1 MARPRPRKLERQQAA
16 RLADLMA
23 TKAIDIAPDTAT
35 SDGRPAAVPLRKRL
49 RRLVMQLGPSRMA
62 ATILF
67 LIVATLIARFSWQMP
82 LVGDAERALYDARAM
97 VMAPHVGQDKRII
110 MITYNDETLFN
121 TGIRS
126 PLDRTL
132 LTNALANLDQMGAKA
147 IGIDILLDSPRP
159 DDDLLKAQLRAMQTP
174 TWLAYVEQASN
185 PNTIFFEQQ
194 KYLESYLAEVT
205 TAKTKPTSV
214 RFSTDSDSVIRS
226 WPDRPKNLPPL
237 MANAMAPV
245 DPAHAAYQGNIR
257 FLLPARAA
265 KGQEEPVFANIPID
279 TFAVPMDAE
288 MRAGFADLIK
298 DRYVLIGGDIIDTD
312 QFNTPLSRFV
322 DAITGQHE
330 TMIGLEVHANM
341 LAQQL
346 DKDWSTKLPG
356 PSLWLLAAL
365 VVLAGGLTSLVD
377 MRGRWVAVA
386 FLGQMAFFVAF
397 PFWLQGHGVDTTT
410 LPAFG
415 WALGWLLGYAAVG
428 TAARTVG
435 SRQRAF
441 AQSALGKYLPA
452 DVAAQIMRDPD
463 QLSLHGE
470 RRNIFCVFTDLEG
483 FTKLSHATTPETV
496 ARLLNEYLDRLS
508 DVVLEH
514 GGTIDKFVGDAVVA
528 FWGAPLSRPNDGP
541 QAAAAALAMYEAGE
555 KFRVDLAG
563 EDVPPLGMTR
573 VGLHVGDAIVGNFGG
588 EDRIQY
594 TALGDSMNTAS
605 RLESANK
612 SLKTGVLIS
621 AEAAARAE
629 RDDLVQMGRVTLR
642 GRAQPVDVLTPR
654 PDLSPEQRARV
665 ADLVAVHASGDK
677 KAYVTCATAL
687 GKEFS
692 QEPSIMFLIERLNE
706 TESGESYVLS

>member
-1 MARPRPRKLERQQAA
+1 
-16 RLADLMA
+16 MA
-23 TKAIDIAPDTAT
+23 TAAIDTDAATAPT
-35 SDGRPAAVPLRKRL
+35 AVPLGKRV

-67 LIVATLIARFSWQMP
+67 LIVATLFARLSWQMP
-82 LVGDAERALYDARAM
+82 LIGDAERALYDARAM
-97 VMAPHVGQDKRII
+97 VMAPHVGQDKRIV
-110 MITYNDETLFN
+110 MVTYNDETLFN

-132 LTNALANLDQMGAKA
+132 LANALANLDQMGPKA
-147 IGIDILLDSPRP
+147 IGIDIVFDSPRP
-159 DDDLLKAQLRAMQTP
+159 DDDLLKAQLRAMKTP
-174 TWLAYVEQASN
+174 TWLAYAEQASN
-185 PNTIFFEQQ
+185 PNTIFYEQQ
-194 KYLESYLAEVT
+194 KYLESYLADVT

-214 RFSTDSDSVIRS
+214 LFRTDGDGVIRN

-237 MANAMAPV
+237 MANALAPV
-245 DPAHAAYQGNIR
+245 DPAHASYRGNIR
-257 FLLPARAA
+257 FLVPARVA

-279 TFAVPMDAE
+279 TFAMPMDAE
-288 MRAGFADLIK
+288 TRAGFSELVRG
-298 DRYVLIGGDIIDTD
+298 RYVLIGGDVIDND
-312 QFNTPLSRFV
+312 QFNIPLSRFT
-322 DAITGQHE
+322 DPITGQHE
-330 TMIGLEVHANM
+330 TMIGLEVHAHM

-346 DKDWSTKLPG
+346 DDDWPDPLPG
-356 PSLWLLAAL
+356 PALWALAVL
-365 VVLAGGLTSLVD
+365 VVLAGGLTALVD
-377 MRGRWVAVA
+377 MRARWVAVA
-386 FLGQMAFFVAF
+386 FFGQMAFFVAF

-415 WALGWLLGYAAVG
+415 WAIGWLLGYAAVG
-428 TAARTVG
+428 TAARTIG

-514 GGTIDKFVGDAVVA
+514 GGTIDKFVGDAIVA
-528 FWGAPLSRPNDGP
+528 FWGAPLSRPDDGER
-541 QAAAAALAMYEAGE
+541 AAAAAIAMNAVGE
-555 KFRVDLAG
+555 QFRIDLAA
-563 EDVPPLGMTR
+563 EDVPPIGMTR

-612 SLKTGVLIS
+612 SLKTAVLIS
-621 AEAAARAE
+621 AEAAARAG
-629 RDDLVQMGRVTLR
+629 RDDLVPMGRVTLR
-642 GRAQPVDVLTPR
+642 GRAQPVDAFTPR
-654 PDLSPEQRARV
+654 PDLSPEQRARIAEMV
-665 ADLVAVHASGDK
+665 AAHAAGNK
-677 KAYVTCATAL
+677 NAYVTAATAL
-687 GKEFS
+687 AQEFS
-692 QEPSIMFLIERLNE
+692 QDPAIMFLIERLNE

>member
-1 MARPRPRKLERQQAA
+1 MATTAIDTAAQEARP
-16 RLADLMA
+16 A
-23 TKAIDIAPDTAT
+23 T
-35 SDGRPAAVPLRKRL
+35 VPIGKRI

-62 ATILF
+62 MTILF
-67 LIVATLIARFSWQMP
+67 LIVATLFARFSWQMP

-97 VMAPHVGQDKRII
+97 VMAPHVGQDKRIV
-110 MITYNDETLFN
+110 MVTYNDETLFN

-126 PLDRTL
+126 PLDRTIL
-132 LTNALANLDQMGAKA
+132 ANALANLDAMEPKA
-147 IGIDILLDSPRP
+147 IGIDIVFDSPRP
-159 DDDLLKAQLRAMQTP
+159 DDDLLKAQLRAMKTP
-174 TWLAYVEQASN
+174 TWLAYAEQASN
-185 PNTIFFEQQ
+185 PNTIFYEQQ
-194 KYLESYLAEVT
+194 KYLEAYLAEVT

-214 RFSTDSDSVIRS
+214 LFRTDGDGVIRN

-237 MANAMAPV
+237 MANALAPV
-245 DPAHAAYQGNIR
+245 DPAHANYQGNIR
-257 FLLPARAA
+257 FLVPARVA

-279 TFAVPMDAE
+279 TFAMPMDAE
-288 MRAGFADLIK
+288 TRAGFSELVK
-298 DRYVLIGGDIIDTD
+298 GRYVLIGGDVIDND
-312 QFNTPLSRFV
+312 QFNIPLSRFT
-322 DAITGQHE
+322 DPITGQHE
-330 TMIGLEVHANM
+330 TMIGLEVHAHM

-346 DKDWSTKLPG
+346 DNDWSNPLPG
-356 PSLWLLAAL
+356 PALWALAIL
-365 VVLAGGLTSLVD
+365 VVLAGGLTALVD
-377 MRGRWVAVA
+377 MRARWVAVA
-386 FLGQMAFFVAF
+386 FLGQMTFFVAF
-397 PFWLQGHGVDTTT
+397 PFWLQGHSVDTTT

-415 WALGWLLGYAAVG
+415 WAIGWLLGYAAIG
-428 TAARTVG
+428 TAARTIG

-514 GGTIDKFVGDAVVA
+514 GGTIDKFVGDAIVA
-528 FWGAPLSRPNDGP
+528 FWGAPLSRPDDGER
-541 QAAAAALAMYEAGE
+541 AAAAAIAMNEVGE
-555 KFRVDLAG
+555 KFRTDVAG
-563 EDVPPLGMTR
+563 EDVPPIGMTR

-621 AEAAARAE
+621 AEAAARAG
-629 RDDLVQMGRVTLR
+629 RDDLVPMGRVTLR
-642 GRAQPVDVLTPR
+642 GRAQPVDALTPR
-654 PDLSPEQRARV
+654 PDLSPGQRTRIAEMV
-665 ADLVAVHASGDK
+665 AAHTAGNK
-677 KAYVTCATAL
+677 NAYVTAATAL
-687 GKEFS
+687 AQEFS
-692 QEPSIMFLIERLNE
+692 QDPAIMFLIERLNE

>member
-1 MARPRPRKLERQQAA
+1 MTTPEIEPATEEARA
-16 RLADLMA
+16 
-23 TKAIDIAPDTAT
+23 
-35 SDGRPAAVPLRKRL
+35 AAVPLGKRI
-49 RRLVMQLGPSRMA
+49 RRLVMELGPSRMV
-62 ATILF
+62 ATMLF
-67 LIVATLIARFSWQMP
+67 LIVATLFARFSWQMP

-97 VMAPHVGQDKRII
+97 VMAPHVGQDKRIV
-110 MITYNDETLFN
+110 MVTYNDETLFN

-132 LTNALANLDQMGAKA
+132 LANALANLDQMGPKA
-147 IGIDILLDSPRP
+147 IGIDIVFDSPRP
-159 DDDLLKAQLRAMQTP
+159 DDDLLKAQLRAMKTP
-174 TWLAYVEQASN
+174 TWLAYAEQASN
-185 PNTIFFEQQ
+185 PNTIFYEQQ
-194 KYLESYLAEVT
+194 KYLESYLADVT
-205 TAKTKPTSV
+205 TDRTKPTSV
-214 RFSTDSDSVIRS
+214 LFRTDGDGVIRN

-237 MANAMAPV
+237 MANALAPV
-245 DPAHAAYQGNIR
+245 DPGHANYRGNIR
-257 FLLPARAA
+257 FLVPARVA

-279 TFAVPMDAE
+279 TFAMPMDAE
-288 MRAGFADLIK
+288 TRAGFAELVK
-298 DRYVLIGGDIIDTD
+298 GRYVLIGGDVIDND
-312 QFNTPLSRFV
+312 QFNIPLSRFT
-322 DAITGQHE
+322 DPITGQHE
-330 TMIGLEVHANM
+330 TMIGLEVHAHM

-346 DKDWSTKLPG
+346 DNDWSNPLPG
-356 PSLWLLAAL
+356 AALWALAVL

-377 MRGRWVAVA
+377 MRARWVAVA

-428 TAARTVG
+428 TAARTIG

-483 FTKLSHATTPETV
+483 FTKLSHAVTPETV

-555 KFRVDLAG
+555 KFRVDLAA

-621 AEAAARAE
+621 AEAAARAD
-629 RDDLVQMGRVTLR
+629 RDDLVPMGRVTLR
-642 GRAQPVDVLTPR
+642 GRAQPVDALTPR
-654 PDLSPEQRARV
+654 PDLSPAQRARI
-665 ADLVAVHASGDK
+665 AELVAAHAAGDK
-677 KAYVTCATAL
+677 NAYVTCATAL
-687 GKEFS
+687 VREFS
-692 QEPSIMFLIERLNE
+692 QDPSIMFLVERLNE

>member
-1 MARPRPRKLERQQAA
+1 MASVAIETPAA
-16 RLADLMA
+16 D
-23 TKAIDIAPDTAT
+23 AP
-35 SDGRPAAVPLRKRL
+35 PAAVPLRKRV

-67 LIVATLIARFSWQMP
+67 LIVAILFARLSWQMP
-82 LVGDAERALYDARAM
+82 LIGDAERALYDARAM
-97 VMAPHVGQDKRII
+97 VMAPHVSQDKRIV
-110 MITYNDETLFN
+110 MVTYNDETLFN

-132 LTNALANLDQMGAKA
+132 LANALANLDQMGPKA
-147 IGIDILLDSPRP
+147 IGIDIVFDSPRP
-159 DDDLLKAQLRAMQTP
+159 DDALLKTQLRAMKTP
-174 TWLAYVEQASN
+174 TWLAYAEQASN
-185 PNTIFFEQQ
+185 PNTIFYEQQ
-194 KYLESYLAEVT
+194 KYLESYLSDVA
-205 TAKTKPTSV
+205 TAKTRPTSV
-214 RFSTDSDSVIRS
+214 LFRTDGDGVIRN

-237 MANAMAPV
+237 MANALAPV
-245 DPAHAAYQGNIR
+245 DPAHANYQGNIR
-257 FLLPARAA
+257 FLVPARVD

-279 TFAVPMDAE
+279 TFAMPMDAE
-288 MRAGFADLIK
+288 TRASFSELVKG
-298 DRYVLIGGDIIDTD
+298 RYVLIGGDVIDND
-312 QFNTPLSRFV
+312 QFNIPLSRFT
-322 DAITGQHE
+322 DPITGQHE
-330 TMIGLEVHANM
+330 TMIGLEVHAHM

-346 DKDWSTKLPG
+346 DNDWSNPLPG
-356 PSLWLLAAL
+356 PALWALAVL

-377 MRGRWVAVA
+377 MRARWVAVA
-386 FLGQMAFFVAF
+386 FFGQMAFFVAF
-397 PFWLQGHGVDTTT
+397 PFWLQGHGIDTTT

-415 WALGWLLGYAAVG
+415 WAVGWLFGYAAVG
-428 TAARTVG
+428 TAARTIG

-514 GGTIDKFVGDAVVA
+514 GGTIDKFVGDAIVA
-528 FWGAPLSRPNDGP
+528 FWGAPLSRSDDG
-541 QAAAAALAMYEAGE
+541 QRAAAAAIAMNEVGE
-555 KFRVDLAG
+555 QFRIDLAS
-563 EDVPPLGMTR
+563 EDVPPIGMTR

-605 RLESANK
+605 RLEAANK

-629 RDDLVQMGRVTLR
+629 RDDLVPVGRVTLR
-642 GRAQPVDVLTPR
+642 GRAQPVDAFTVR
-654 PDLSPEQRARV
+654 PDLTPEQRQRIAE
-665 ADLVAVHASGDK
+665 LVALHGAGNK
-677 KAYVTCATAL
+677 TAYVTAATAL
-687 GKEFS
+687 AHEFS
-692 QEPSIMFLIERLNE
+692 QDPAIMFLIERLNE

>member
-377 MRGRWVAVA
+377 MRARWVAVA

>member
-1 MARPRPRKLERQQAA
+1 MTTPAIEPATEEARA
-16 RLADLMA
+16 
-23 TKAIDIAPDTAT
+23 
-35 SDGRPAAVPLRKRL
+35 AAVPLGKRI
-49 RRLVMQLGPSRMA
+49 RRLVMELGPSRMV
-62 ATILF
+62 ATMLF
-67 LIVATLIARFSWQMP
+67 LIVATLFARFSWQMP

-97 VMAPHVGQDKRII
+97 VMAPHVGQDKRIV
-110 MITYNDETLFN
+110 MVTYNDETLFN

-132 LTNALANLDQMGAKA
+132 LANALANLDQMGPKA
-147 IGIDILLDSPRP
+147 IGIDIVFDSPRP
-159 DDDLLKAQLRAMQTP
+159 DDDLLKAQLRAMKTP
-174 TWLAYVEQASN
+174 TWLAYAEQASN
-185 PNTIFFEQQ
+185 PNTIFYEQQ
-194 KYLESYLAEVT
+194 KYLESYLADVT
-205 TAKTKPTSV
+205 TDRTKPTSV
-214 RFSTDSDSVIRS
+214 LFRTDGDGVIRN

-237 MANAMAPV
+237 MANALAPV
-245 DPAHAAYQGNIR
+245 DPGHANYRGNIR
-257 FLLPARAA
+257 FLVPARVA

-279 TFAVPMDAE
+279 TFAMPMDAE
-288 MRAGFADLIK
+288 TRAGFAELVK
-298 DRYVLIGGDIIDTD
+298 GRYVLIGGDVIDND
-312 QFNTPLSRFV
+312 QFNIPLSRFT
-322 DAITGQHE
+322 DPITGQHE
-330 TMIGLEVHANM
+330 TMIGLEVHAHM

-346 DKDWSTKLPG
+346 DNDWSNPLPG
-356 PSLWLLAAL
+356 AALWALAVL

-377 MRGRWVAVA
+377 MRARWVAVA

-428 TAARTVG
+428 TAARTIG

-483 FTKLSHATTPETV
+483 FTKLSHAVTPETV

-555 KFRVDLAG
+555 KFRVDLAA

-621 AEAAARAE
+621 AEAAARAD
-629 RDDLVQMGRVTLR
+629 RDDLVPMGRVTLR
-642 GRAQPVDVLTPR
+642 GRAQPVDALTPR
-654 PDLSPEQRARV
+654 PDLSPAQRARI
-665 ADLVAVHASGDK
+665 AELVAAHAAGDK
-677 KAYVTCATAL
+677 NAYVTCATAL
-687 GKEFS
+687 VREFS
-692 QEPSIMFLIERLNE
+692 QDPSIMFLIERLNE